1 MDLAEMTIRHRG
13 YRSGQDDEEMREYR
27 IGSFEMDDG
36 TVYGFEARETGD
48 GGVADYRETEQ
59 DPVAAI
65 RRHEYDLAMDDRLP
79 GLEDGHLE
87 GYGEAIAHE
96 LTAEENP
103 AEQILEPADD

>member
-13 YRSGQDDEEMREYR
+13 YRAVQDDEEMREYR

-48 GGVADYRETEQ
+48 GVVADYRETEQ

-65 RRHEYDLAMDDRLP
+65 RQHEYDLAFEDRLP
-79 GLEDGHLE
+79 GLEDPNLE

-96 LTAEENP
+96 LTEQSQP